1 MLTPVDRIIW
11 AIDARETSLIIGLE
25 KPYCSTIKYREMLIT
40 VMARPA
46 GIEPA
51 TPGLEGR
58 CSIRL
63 SYGRI
68 IGAAV
73 ILHQLLSRT
82 KCLVCFTRQLYAIN

>member
-51 TPGLEGR
+51 TPGLE
-58 CSIRL
+58 
-63 SYGRI
+63 
-68 IGAAV
+68 A
-73 ILHQLLSRT
+73 
-82 KCLVCFTRQLYAIN
+82 